1 LEDNIMARIQPIP
14 IDQWPEELAA
24 FKPSTLND
32 VERDILGIHAYL
44 PSTTKAFY
52 KTKAVLAHE
61 GTLPP
66 RLIELVRLRIAFFNQ
81 CRSCMALRYGD
92 TVDESAVCSLERP
105 KEADDLTAAEKSAL
119 RFAELLAT
127 DHLAIDD
134 SVYADLRRH
143 FTEAQL
149 VELGTAAALNVGMG
163 RLAATWQVT
172 DHVNPRYAKEGA
184 VSPW

>member
-1 LEDNIMARIQPIP
+1 MARIQPIP
-14 IDQWPEELAA
+14 AEQWPQELAA

-32 VERDILGIHAYL
+32 VERDVLGIHAYL

-52 KTKAVLAHE
+52 KTKAVLSQE

-81 CRSCMALRYGD
+81 CRSCMALRYDGD
-92 TVDESAVCSLERP
+92 TVDENAVCSLERP
-105 KEADDLTAAEKSAL
+105 DEADDLTAAEKSAL

-163 RLAATWQVT
+163 RLAATWKVT
-172 DHVNPRYAKEGA
+172 DHVDPRYAKEGA

>member
-1 LEDNIMARIQPIP
+1 MARIQPIP
-14 IDQWPEELAA
+14 ADQWPEELAA

-32 VERDILGIHAYL
+32 VERDVLGIHAYL
-44 PSTTKAFY
+44 PATTKAFY

-81 CRSCMALRYGD
+81 CRSCMALRYDSD
-92 TVDESAVCSLERP
+92 TVDENAVCSLERP
-105 KEADDLTAAEKSAL
+105 EEANDLTAVEKPAL

-127 DHLAIDD
+127 DHLSIDD
-134 SVYADLRRH
+134 SVYSDLRQH

-163 RLAATWQVT
+163 RLAATWKVT
-172 DHVNPRYAKEGA
+172 DHVESRYTQEGA

>member
-1 LEDNIMARIQPIP
+1 MARIQPIP
-14 IDQWPEELAA
+14 VDQWPDELVA
-24 FKPSTLND
+24 FKPASLND
-32 VERDILGIHAYL
+32 VERDVLGIHAHL

-61 GTLPP
+61 GSLPP

-81 CRSCMALRYGD
+81 CRSCMALRYDSD
-92 TVDESAVCSLERP
+92 TVDENAVCSLERP
-105 KEADDLTAAEKSAL
+105 EEAVDLTAAEKSAL

-134 SVYADLRRH
+134 DVYADLRKY

-163 RLAATWQVT
+163 RLAATWKVT
-172 DHVNPRYAKEGA
+172 DHVDPRYAQEGA